1 MTPRALQAQEPL
13 QAEADVL
20 PHQSAGPEEFQNGA
34 DADGGFCF
42 PRQSGR
48 RPAPTLTT
56 ALPAAASPSSR
67 SSWRPCTRPDRTQP
81 APGFTIGFDGERDR
95 PPLAAPRVSGDQQA
109 LGRPLHERHCSG
121 ADGSSRDRSFSGLC
135 LLGNGVAASARMG
148 RSALRW
154 TSAAPPD
161 QLRLSPKPG
170 PVGRRVRSRICS
182 RHVRA
187 GRFLAGSIVSLSEA
201 IAGRRRRRVPRSGEP
216 WRLAPLFLTLKCRNA
231 EMQ

>member
-1 MTPRALQAQEPL
+1 MPIDRIRVSGHGASSDMTPRALQAQEPL

-109 LGRPLHERHCSG
+109 LGRPLHERHCSDV
-121 ADGSSRDRSFSGLC
+121 DGRVETAAFHFLLAAARVVASDLDGPGFRAEYDSCSAAGQTRRDALAGLAER
-135 LLGNGVAASARMG
+135 LAG
-148 RSALRW
+148 RS
-154 TSAAPPD
+154 
-161 QLRLSPKPG
+161 
-170 PVGRRVRSRICS
+170 V
-182 RHVRA
+182 
-187 GRFLAGSIVSLSEA
+187 
-201 IAGRRRRRVPRSGEP
+201 IASWIRRRDGRS
-216 WRLAPLFLTLKCRNA
+216 L
-231 EMQ
+231 